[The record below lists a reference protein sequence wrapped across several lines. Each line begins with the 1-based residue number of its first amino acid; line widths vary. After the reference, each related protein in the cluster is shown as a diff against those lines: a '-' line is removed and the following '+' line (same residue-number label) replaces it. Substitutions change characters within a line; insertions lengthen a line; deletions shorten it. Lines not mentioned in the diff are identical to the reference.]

1 MLTLVTIQVVNI
13 PHRLKTDDHAYFGY
27 QGSGLCCLH
36 IFFLYSVTMY
46 SPLHMGFECDP
57 SSVRHLR
64 RERSWTRTSKSKMSW
79 ISKEDLLTLL
89 LLFRG
94 ASNSIPHVNQGAGF
108 YFVFFK
114 GKLLTATFKQPDN
127 AIQINCGGI
136 LSPAATF
143 KRSARTF
150 GRKYLT
156 DYLAHSSFSRILLH
170 ASARCWRPTEENFI
184 F

>member
-1 MLTLVTIQVVNI
+1 MVFFINGHHVYPSTLKNRWPCLLWLPYIWSPCIAHYPKKQVTMLTLVTIQVVNI

-114 GKLLTATFKQPDN
+114 GKLLRNMGFECDSFQSK
-127 AIQINCGGI
+127 
-136 LSPAATF
+136 LSG
-143 KRSARTF
+143 S
-150 GRKYLT
+150 
-156 DYLAHSSFSRILLH
+156 
-170 ASARCWRPTEENFI
+170 
-184 F
+184 